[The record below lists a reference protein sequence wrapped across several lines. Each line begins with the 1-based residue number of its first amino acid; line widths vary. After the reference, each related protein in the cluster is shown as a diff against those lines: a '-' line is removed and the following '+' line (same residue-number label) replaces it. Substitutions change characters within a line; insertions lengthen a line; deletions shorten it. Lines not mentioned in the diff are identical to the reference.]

1 MEVMTPSQER
11 RAARLA
17 ALVGPETE
25 EDRLVRENPDMVSY
39 GETWWRKNYAWILQS
54 GYKLRPRYAPDWTPP
69 WRGTEQDPD
78 KFEEGQDNNY
88 YAIMD
93 AVRVSDGAVV
103 TLKQVDMS
111 TQRTSIAEVKI
122 NEYLSSG
129 PRASDSRN
137 HSAQV
142 SQVLQVPDEPHMKIL
157 VMPFLRPF
165 HDPRFQTFGEAV
177 AFFTQLF
184 EGLQFL
190 HEHNIAHR
198 DCTRNNIMMDATR
211 LYPDLWHPSNI
222 HKRRDWKGKAKHYTR
237 TECPVKY
244 YFIDYGLS
252 EQYNRETASTWPPL
266 ELPVHGG
273 DKSAPENQEKN
284 YNTPC
289 NPFATDIYYIG
300 NLVRENFIQKYHGFN
315 FMKGLIADMV
325 QDDPSKRPK
334 IDEVVA
340 RFAKIR
346 KSLYPW
352 QLRARPIRK
361 KEWKVVTL
369 WRLPGHFARAVRFV
383 VTQKPAIPDPQ

>member
-1 MEVMTPSQER
+1 MANMTPSRER

-17 ALVGPETE
+17 AGRGPETE
-25 EDRLVRENPDMVSY
+25 EDRLVRENPDAVSY
-39 GETWWRKNYAWILQS
+39 GETWWRKQYEWLLQS
-54 GYKLRPRYAPDWTPP
+54 GYKLRPRYAPGWTPP
-69 WRGTEQDPD
+69 WEGTGRNPRE
-78 KFEEGQDNNY
+78 FEEGQNNSY

-93 AVRVSDGAVV
+93 AIRVSDGKVV
-103 TLKQVDMS
+103 TLKKLDLN
-111 TQRTSIAEVKI
+111 TGRTSLLEVQI
-122 NEYLSSG
+122 NEYLSSE
-129 PRASDSRN
+129 PRSSDPRN

-142 SQVLQVPDEPHMKIL
+142 SQVLQVPDEVHMRIL

-165 HDPRFQTFGEAV
+165 HDPRFQTFGEV
-177 AFFTQLF
+177 IAFLTLLF

-190 HEHNIAHR
+190 HEHDIAHR
-198 DCTRNNIMMDATR
+198 DCTRNNIMMDATH
-211 LYPDLWHPSNI
+211 LYPDLWHPSDI

-237 TECPVKY
+237 TQCPVKY

-252 EQYNRETASTWPPL
+252 EQYDREKARTWPPL

-284 YNTPC
+284 YNIPC

-300 NLVRENFIQKYHGFN
+300 NLVRENFIQKYHGFT
-315 FMKGLIADMV
+315 FMKGLVDDMV

-352 QLRARPIRK
+352 QLRARMIRK

-369 WRLPGHFARAVRFV
+369 WRLPGHVARTVRFV
-383 VTQKPAIPDPQ
+383 ATQKPAIPDP